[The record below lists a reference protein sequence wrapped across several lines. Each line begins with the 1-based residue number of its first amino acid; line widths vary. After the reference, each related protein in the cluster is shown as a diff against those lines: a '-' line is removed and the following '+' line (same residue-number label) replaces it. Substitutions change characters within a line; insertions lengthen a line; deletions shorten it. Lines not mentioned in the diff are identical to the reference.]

1 MVLAY
6 IIGSDVTIRAGEAFG
21 GTSYFAGWHLT
32 GTCGVF
38 GATAAACKVMGLS
51 PEQYVNALGVA
62 GSEAAGIG
70 EFNSCGA
77 WTKRFHAGQS
87 AMDGVLAAYMGKEV
101 DFLSRVLFLGGIHKT
116 YPGSI
121 SCCTGAA
128 AVIPG
133 TVVYEARSGRTG
145 DDIMIGHPSG
155 VVDVE
160 AVCGCSVTKSIPT

>member
-1 MVLAY
+1 MDKPYEAKNAVPFLAFVTEPKDY
-6 IIGSDVTIRAGEAFG
+6 ENNLSHEIIKQE
-21 GTSYFAGWHLT
+21 
-32 GTCGVF
+32 
-38 GATAAACKVMGLS
+38 
-51 PEQYVNALGVA
+51 
-62 GSEAAGIG
+62 
-70 EFNSCGA
+70 
-77 WTKRFHAGQS
+77 
-87 AMDGVLAAYMGKEV
+87 EV

-160 AVCGCSVTKSIPT
+160 AVCEIEEGTPVIKRICYGRTARRLMDGYSYVPNHFFEED